1 MSYYLV
7 ITIGFL
13 LCLAMLGGAF
23 VYFLSHGL
31 KPGDASK
38 IDPK

>member
-1 MSYYLV
+1 MSYYLI
-7 ITIGFL
+7 ITVGFL
-13 LCLAMLGGAF
+13 LTLAMLGVAF

-31 KPGDASK
+31 KSRDASK